1 MDQKLVL
8 PRLID
13 FFVYFSGSK
22 RSPFIKCFYQNVSV
36 GGIFYGWP
44 GYIFVLKEEGVFQ
57 ELCNQ
62 TELIA
67 TNQTSCVEQDAKFNS
82 IFVTACLLAN
92 FFSTLCGIVMDKF
105 GLLCARVFTSTQ
117 MTLGLIMMIFYS
129 NRTALEYGAYLIAM
143 SSIGNLL
150 TNITVQVSLI
160 TAVESNWVESNLK
173 GSSSG

>member
-1 MDQKLVL
+1 MDQKLNLGIHFTVAL
-8 PRLID
+8 RL
-13 FFVYFSGSK
+13 F
-22 RSPFIKCFYQNVSV
+22 SV

-92 FFSTLCGIVMDKF
+92 FFSTLCGVIMDKF

-150 TNITVQVSLI
+150 TNITVQVSIYRKSDTLLGGSLI
-160 TAVESNWVESNLK
+160 VRSWVND
-173 GSSSG
+173 

>member
-1 MDQKLVL
+1 M
-8 PRLID
+8 LID
-13 FFVYFSGSK
+13 FFLYLMDQNDA
-22 RSPFIKCFYQNVSV
+22 FYQSFYPNVSV

-150 TNITVQVSLI
+150 TNITVQVRLI
-160 TAVESNWVESNLK
+160 TAVAMKLGRIDFN
-173 GSSSG
+173 G

>member
-1 MDQKLVL
+1 M
-8 PRLID
+8 
-13 FFVYFSGSK
+13 
-22 RSPFIKCFYQNVSV
+22 
-36 GGIFYGWP
+36 
-44 GYIFVLKEEGVFQ
+44 LKEEGVFR

-150 TNITVQVSLI
+150 TNITVQVSAKIILKCVHPI
-160 TAVESNWVESNLK
+160 VSQKRSIVSFSQFGQNGKQQSVQSIVEHMMPQQLH
-173 GSSSG
+173 

>member
-1 MDQKLVL
+1 MYPNLN
-8 PRLID
+8 RLIL
-13 FFVYFSGSK
+13 
-22 RSPFIKCFYQNVSV
+22 V

-150 TNITVQVSLI
+150 TNITVQVS
-160 TAVESNWVESNLK
+160 
-173 GSSSG
+173 SSGKNLIDESEGGHTLEYAGVKILVQLPEFL